1 MRGIALEGVPDEQVN
16 PTPEMATIL
25 GQAFVSWLVQKVNKS
40 VAELTIAIGRD
51 SRLSGPILMQPVIA
65 GITSVGSPGYDFEM
79 ASTPAKSLSIPEQ
92 FLEEPQYGSN
102 TVLAASVLNIAIS
115 LPQHWIWGLKR
126 LAARRP
132 KD

>member
-1 MRGIALEGVPDEQVN
+1 MQKYNLKKLQHGSDIRGIAIEGVPDEQVN

-25 GQAFVSWLVQKVNKS
+25 RQAFVSLLVQKVNKS

-51 SRLSGPILMQPVIA
+51 SHLSGLILMQPVIA

-92 FLEEPQYGSN
+92 FLEDAQYGSN
-102 TVLAASVLNIAIS
+102 TVLAA
-115 LPQHWIWGLKR
+115 
-126 LAARRP
+126 
-132 KD
+132 

>member
-1 MRGIALEGVPDEQVN
+1 MQHGSDIRGIALEGIPEEQVN

-79 ASTPAKSLSIPEQ
+79 ASTPAKSLSIPKQ
-92 FLEEPQYGSN
+92 FLEEAQYGSN
-102 TVLAASVLNIAIS
+102 TVLAA
-115 LPQHWIWGLKR
+115 
-126 LAARRP
+126 
-132 KD
+132 

>member
-1 MRGIALEGVPDEQVN
+1 MPNYNLKKLQQGSDIRGIALEGVPEEQVN

-40 VAELTIAIGRD
+40 VAELTIASGRD
-51 SRLSGPILMQPVIA
+51 SRQSGPILMQPVIA
-65 GITSVGSPGYDFEM
+65 GITSVGSPGYDFEK

-102 TVLAASVLNIAIS
+102 TVLAA
-115 LPQHWIWGLKR
+115 
-126 LAARRP
+126 
-132 KD
+132 

>member
-1 MRGIALEGVPDEQVN
+1 
-16 PTPEMATIL
+16 MATIL

-40 VAELTIAIGRD
+40 VAELTIAIGCD
-51 SRLSGPILMQPVIA
+51 SHLSGPILMQAVIA

-79 ASTPAKSLSIPEQ
+79 ASTPAKNLSIQEQ
-92 FLEEPQYGSN
+92 FFRGG
-102 TVLAASVLNIAIS
+102 TVLLKYCACWVSPEYCYFLQ
-115 LPQHWIWGLKR
+115 QHWIWGLKR